1 MSPTAQVSL
10 VVNTDT
16 LTCSGTYDYATPV
29 TTVSSTGFEPGATVT
44 ATVTVGQEPSKKG
57 VKVCYG
63 ASSEAT
69 TGTFLRHCASH
80 GPRPPCIES
89 LVDHDGTV
97 VATLLVPAVDPRF
110 WAGTGADNLTSF
122 SPTQGAPGRKVT
134 IKGKELTQVTAVV
147 IGGAQARILSRSAS
161 KVVVAVP
168 QGAVTGDISVTSN
181 AGVVVSAVP
190 FTVT

>member
-1 MSPTAQVSL
+1 

-29 TTVSSTGFEPGATVT
+29 STLSSTGFEPGATVT
-44 ATVTVGQEPSKKG
+44 ATVTVGQEPKKKG

-63 ASSEAT
+63 ASSDAT
-69 TGTFLRHCASH
+69 TGTFLGHCSSH
-80 GPRPPCIES
+80 TAHPPCIES
-89 LVDHDGTV
+89 LVDHDDTV

-110 WAGTGADNLTSF
+110 WAGTGALDLTSF
-122 SPTQGAPGRKVT
+122 SPTHGAPGKKVT
-134 IKGKELTQVTAVV
+134 IKGKDLSQVTGVV

-161 KVVVAVP
+161 KVVATVP
-168 QGAVTGDISVTSN
+168 QGAVTGPISVTADS
-181 AGVVVSAVP
+181 GVVLSELP